1 MARTIWG
8 IPAMKDRITM
18 AWEQRRDIHAF
29 IVKHG
34 RVSMEQIFSA
44 FHGRKLETV
53 RKSVI
58 RLRSSGDVGMYLVQP
73 ECGGRVGVYYAIA
86 EVIRPE
92 AETRKAMS
100 DGAHKTL
107 SNLRNWNKRQSE
119 QKKPKIDK
127 FDRAAELRQRI
138 LDHTHAHG
146 MATAQQIAQAL
157 NIRTGH
163 ALRSL
168 YKMEVNGEVQRHGSG
183 LGIKFSAVRITTMS
197 AEQMRDRVYH
207 NWTHSIADTEAKK
220 RLQESAK
227 KIVLV
232 GHYIHSPTNP
242 IPNQGGQG
250 RSSGPRMVSAILGE

>member
-1 MARTIWG
+1 
-8 IPAMKDRITM
+8 MKDRITL
-18 AWEQRRDIHAF
+18 AWETRRDIHAF
-29 IVKHG
+29 VVKHG
-34 RVSMEQIFSA
+34 RVSMEQIFA
-44 FHGRKLETV
+44 DFTERKLETV

-58 RLRSSGDVGMYLVQP
+58 RLRKSGDVGMYLVQP
-73 ECGGRVGVYYAIA
+73 ECGGRAGVYYAITSA
-86 EVIRPE
+86 IRPE

-119 QKKPKIDK
+119 QKKPKGDK

-157 NIRTGH
+157 NIRTDH

-183 LGIKFSAVRITTMS
+183 LGLQFSAVQITTMS
-197 AEQMRDRVYH
+197 AAQMRDRVYH

-220 RLQESAK
+220 RQAESSR

-232 GHYIHSPTNP
+232 GRYIHTPTNP

-250 RSSGPRMVSAILGE
+250 RSSGPRMVSAMLGE